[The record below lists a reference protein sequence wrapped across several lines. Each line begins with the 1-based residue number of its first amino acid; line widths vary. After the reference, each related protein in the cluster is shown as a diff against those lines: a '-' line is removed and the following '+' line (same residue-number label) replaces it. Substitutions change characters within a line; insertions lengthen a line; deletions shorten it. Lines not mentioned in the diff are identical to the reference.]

1 MMDESELILAC
12 QNGSSQ
18 ALTEIYQRHKQDLLL
33 LALALLND
41 HASAED
47 AVHDVFVQ
55 FVQHIDRLQ
64 GTGSLRNYLV
74 VCLVNRVRNLI
85 KARQR
90 RQKRHDTVGADS
102 WSFSGARDG
111 REPVQTLIVNEQMQQ
126 LAGALARLPYVQR
139 EVVMLHM
146 HGQLSLPKIAEMVG
160 QPLPTVKSRYR
171 YALKK
176 LRSLFDG
183 EVDS

>member
-1 MMDESELILAC
+1 MDESELILAC
-12 QNGSSQ
+12 QNGRSQ
-18 ALTEIYQRHKQDLLL
+18 ALTEIYQRYKQDLLL

-47 AVHDVFVQ
+47 AVHDVFVS

-64 GTGSLRNYLV
+64 GPRSLRNYLV

-85 KARQR
+85 KARHR
-90 RQKRHDTVGADS
+90 RQKRHETVGTDS
-102 WSFSGARDG
+102 RSSPGARDSH
-111 REPVQTLIVNEQMQQ
+111 EPVQTLIVNEQMQQ
-126 LAGALARLPYVQR
+126 LAAALARLPYEQR
-139 EVVMLHM
+139 EVVMLYM
-146 HGQLSLPKIAEMVG
+146 HGQLSFPKIAEMAG

>member
-1 MMDESELILAC
+1 MMEDQELVIAC

-18 ALTEIYQRHKQDLLL
+18 ALTEVYQRHKQDLLL

-47 AVHDVFVQ
+47 AVQDVFVN
-55 FVQHIDRLQ
+55 FVQHIDRFQ
-64 GTGSLRNYLV
+64 TKGPLRNYLI

-85 KARQR
+85 KAGQR
-90 RQKRHDTVGADS
+90 RQKRHETKGADVLKHLS
-102 WSFSGARDG
+102 SPNRH
-111 REPVQTLIVNEQMQQ
+111 EPVQTLIVNEQMQQ
-126 LAGALARLPYVQR
+126 LASAVGQLPYEQR

-146 HGQLSLPKIAEMVG
+146 HGHMSLMLIAQIAG
-160 QPLPTVKSRYR
+160 QPLPTIKSRYR

-183 EVDS
+183 EVES

>member
-1 MMDESELILAC
+1 MMDDQELVIAC
-12 QNGSSQ
+12 RNGSSE
-18 ALTEIYQRHKQDLLL
+18 ALTEVYQRHKQDLLL

-41 HASAED
+41 HATAED
-47 AVHDVFVQ
+47 AVHDVFVH
-55 FVQHIDRLQ
+55 FVQHLDRLQ
-64 GTGSLRNYLV
+64 ATGSVRNYLL

-90 RQKRHDTVGADS
+90 RQRRHETVVSDAPNS
-102 WSFSGARDG
+102 SGSRDHQ
-111 REPVQTLIVNEQMQQ
+111 EPVQTLIVNEQMQK
-126 LAGALARLPYVQR
+126 LAAALAQLPYEQR

-146 HGQLSLPKIAEMVG
+146 HGQMSLAKIARMSGLV
-160 QPLPTVKSRYR
+160 LPTVKSRYQ